1 MEVWALH
8 WFLGSGLHL
17 CLGTSR
23 PAGTSAFRF
32 LSWSPPSQHP
42 PAIFSSLGTQ
52 FTPDSRLQGLLSC
65 RGDVTKVHRVAT
77 FPREAG
83 STVRGS
89 PLAAGACARGVRELG
104 GWGCGRGLCA
114 CCRLSLRWRRCRV
127 LGFFQGFDFRKLFCR
142 LRTKEKRGPVCAV
155 GGNPASCRGY
165 SLP

>member
-8 WFLGSGLHL
+8 WLLGSGLHV

-65 RGDVTKVHRVAT
+65 RGDVTKVHRVVT
-77 FPREAG
+77 FPLEAG

-89 PLAAGACARGVRELG
+89 PLAAEACARGVWELG
-104 GWGCGRGLCA
+104 RGGRYGWWG
-114 CCRLSLRWRRCRV
+114 
-127 LGFFQGFDFRKLFCR
+127 
-142 LRTKEKRGPVCAV
+142 
-155 GGNPASCRGY
+155 
-165 SLP
+165 